1 MNLKE
6 FEMSGTNSD
15 TQNEVKRGAWS
26 ELEYNLLESN
36 LQDSTS
42 EHLSYS
48 FPIMPPALENFERAF
63 LDENSQVVDE
73 SDHPKEKRT
82 SITVEV

>member
-36 LQDSTS
+36 LQHSTS
-42 EHLSYS
+42 EQLFIPHD
-48 FPIMPPALENFERAF
+48 A
-63 LDENSQVVDE
+63 
-73 SDHPKEKRT
+73 T
-82 SITVEV
+82 STGKL